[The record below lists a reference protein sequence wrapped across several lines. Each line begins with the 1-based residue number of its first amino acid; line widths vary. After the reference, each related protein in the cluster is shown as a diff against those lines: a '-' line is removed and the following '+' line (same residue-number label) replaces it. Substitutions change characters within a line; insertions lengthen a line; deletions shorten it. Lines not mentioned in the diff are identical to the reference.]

1 MIGVVKVVKFPAR
14 MFAPEF
20 EKIVHDRARFSH
32 EVVLTNRVLEQ
43 MNERDITR
51 RQVISTLRKG
61 GVLTVPKLDKR
72 HGTYVARM
80 GYTVSGRWRARSA
93 QFDGMKFHGSRLS
106 RRLCGWPFAIAV
118 SVALR

>member
-1 MIGVVKVVKFPAR
+1 MIGMVKVVKFPAR

-32 EVVLTNRVLEQ
+32 EVVLTNHVLEQ

-80 GYTVSGRWRARSA
+80 GYTSA
-93 QFDGMKFHGSRLS
+93 GVLIEVV
-106 RRLCGWPFAIAV
+106 CAIDPEGV
-118 SVALR
+118 QVVAITTY